1 MAAAKHWLRT
11 DRPPTTSFGFCGG
24 FCALMGNKPSCAAD
38 KQVGQRAS
46 QGDAGGQDE
55 HALAAGTLGTLH
67 PARSMRAVHGGKTHG
82 WDLVKQTDRSSG
94 GHRGRTHELLH

>member
-1 MAAAKHWLRT
+1 MAAAKHRLCT

-24 FCALMGNKPSCAAD
+24 FCALMDDKPSCAAD

-55 HALAAGTLGTLH
+55 HALAAGTLHRATLD
-67 PARSMRAVHGGKTHG
+67 AVHGGK
-82 WDLVKQTDRSSG
+82 QTDG
-94 GHRGRTHELLH
+94 TDNLHTLGSR

>member
-1 MAAAKHWLRT
+1 MAAAKHRLRT
-11 DRPPTTSFGFCGG
+11 NRRPTTSFGFCGG

-55 HALAAGTLGTLH
+55 HALAAGTLHRATLD
-67 PARSMRAVHGGKTHG
+67 AVHGGK
-82 WDLVKQTDRSSG
+82 KTDGTRLHTLG
-94 GHRGRTHELLH
+94 VQVNEQRTRGHTNY